1 MKNYLFGLL
10 LILITVGCTKD
21 NQASKED
28 NTIVHETSLTLND
41 ELIEDKSFQ
50 SFPKIPTRSFPI
62 VDSTNFDNYKD
73 QDGIKDDLFIEQI
86 EFQKNNPD
94 AENIRLRYRIN
105 YSDHYYS
112 AVISYRK
119 GEHELFTTLVNIKEN
134 KRIIDQLDIAY
145 DEIAESAFRK
155 TSSIDHNKIVV
166 EDWNY
171 FSEEPIKKTFSYQ
184 ISKEGKLKKISDQ
197 KY

>member
-1 MKNYLFGLL
+1 MENQLFGLL

-21 NQASKED
+21 NQTSKED
-28 NTIVHETSLTLND
+28 NIIIHETSLTLND
-41 ELIEDKSFQ
+41 ELIEDESFQ

-73 QDGIKDDLFIEQI
+73 TDGIKDNLFIEQI
-86 EFQKNNPD
+86 GFQKNNPD

-112 AVISYRK
+112 VVISYRK

-134 KRIIDQLDIAY
+134 KKIIDQLDIAY

-155 TSSIDHNKIVV
+155 TSSIDHHKIVV

-171 FSEEPIKKTFSYQ
+171 FSEEPIKEITNYLVKEDGTFKS
-184 ISKEGKLKKISDQ
+184 IP
-197 KY
+197 

>member
-1 MKNYLFGLL
+1 MKNYLGGLL
-10 LILITVGCTKD
+10 VVFIMVSCTKD
-21 NQASKED
+21 NHTFKED
-28 NTIVHETSLTLND
+28 NKIVHETSLTLNE
-41 ELIEDKSFQ
+41 ELIEDESFQ
-50 SFPKIPTRSFPI
+50 SFPKIPTKSFPI

-73 QDGIKDDLFIEQI
+73 QDGIKDDLFIQQI

-105 YSDHYYS
+105 SSDHYYS

-134 KRIIDQLDIAY
+134 KKIIDQLDIAY

-155 TSSIDHNKIVV
+155 TSSMNQNKITI

-171 FSEEPIKKTFSYQ
+171 FSEEPIKEIANYLVKEDGTF
-184 ISKEGKLKKISDQ
+184 KLIL
-197 KY
+197 